1 MIKIKQKPEHFI
13 VKEKLKLNLKENGQY
28 TYYLLKKTDL
38 NTIDA
43 VNKISDRLNLSP
55 KYINFAGTKDR
66 KAITEQYISI
76 SKGPKKDLYLD
87 GIELKYL
94 GEGDER
100 INLGSLE
107 GNNFEITIETDQE
120 LRLIKKTI
128 NYFDDQR
135 FGMNKNN
142 HVIGKLLVQKKFK
155 EACEVLM
162 INAEGN
168 NYVGALKKLHKKI
181 LQLYVHAYQSY
192 LWNETLSTYLKNQNQ
207 QVKEVPYS
215 AGTFIFI
222 KNPEPFLELNVPLI
236 GFASEDLETNEQ
248 IKEIIHHSMLKEN
261 ISYRDFIIKQ
271 IPELSSEG
279 GTRTAFIEVKELKI
293 EDQQPDELTPG
304 KNKIKISFIL
314 GKGSYATLVIKKI
327 LNTLK

>member
-1 MIKIKQKPEHFI
+1 M
-13 VKEKLKLNLKENGQY
+13 NLKENGQY
-28 TYYLLKKTDL
+28 TYFLLKKTGL

-43 VNKISDRLNLSP
+43 VNKIADRLNLSS
-55 KYINFAGTKDR
+55 KYINFGGTKDR
-66 KAITEQYISI
+66 NAITEQYISI
-76 SKGPKKDLYLD
+76 SKGPKNDLYLD

-107 GNNFEITIETDQE
+107 GNEFEIIIETDQE

-142 HVIGKLLVQKKFK
+142 HVVGKLLVQKKFK
-155 EACEVLM
+155 EACEELM

-192 LWNETLSTYLKNQNQ
+192 LWNET
-207 QVKEVPYS
+207 VKE
-215 AGTFIFI
+215 FI
-222 KNPEPFLELNVPLI
+222 KANMNYYEIDYSLGKLYVPEIINDLNQTKVPLI
-236 GFASEDLETNEQ
+236 GFGSEVDNEKLNQ
-248 IKEIIHHSMLKEN
+248 IIDVILKKEGIN
-261 ISYRDFIIKQ
+261 QRDFIIKEIQ
-271 IPELSSEG
+271 GLSSQGDVRNMVVEIKNLNITDMTKKG
-279 GTRTAFIEVKELKI
+279 IFEKLFPFIKSKI
-293 EDQQPDELTPG
+293 NSQKQESKKYKL
-304 KNKIKISFIL
+304 NFFL
-314 GKGSYATLVIKKI
+314 GRGSYATIVVKSLFS
-327 LNTLK
+327 